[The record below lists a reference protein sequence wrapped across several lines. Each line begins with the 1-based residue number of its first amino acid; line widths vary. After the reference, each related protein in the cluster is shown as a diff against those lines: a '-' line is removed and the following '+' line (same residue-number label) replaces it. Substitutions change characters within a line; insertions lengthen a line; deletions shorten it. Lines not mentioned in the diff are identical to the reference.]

1 MRTFQLLPT
10 ERDREN
16 MALVM
21 KLEAWRRNGIDV
33 SASDALRAAL
43 AAYVAQADTRAVEQA
58 KREIKKQAGRLPE
71 AA

>member
-1 MRTFQLLPT
+1 MSKDAYSMRTYQLLPT

-21 KLEAWRRNGIDV
+21 LLETWHRNGIDV

-43 AAYVAQADTRAVEQA
+43 AAYVANADTRAIEKA
-58 KREIKKQAGRLPE
+58 KKELSKAI
-71 AA
+71 